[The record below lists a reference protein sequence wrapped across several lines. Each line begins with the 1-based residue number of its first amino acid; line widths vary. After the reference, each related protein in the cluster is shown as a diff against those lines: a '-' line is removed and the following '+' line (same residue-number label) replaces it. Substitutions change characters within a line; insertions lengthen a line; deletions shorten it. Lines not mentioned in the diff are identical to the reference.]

1 VIDKDRQA
9 STDAHGGTHI
19 ATTGGT
25 KRSRSYDD
33 GEDNTDSTP
42 SKPNVYGYSIS
53 PYFLCP
59 VQFAGYILGHGH
71 HEQSNLSHF
80 GAHCQLAMPLQ
91 IIKPALTWLRAEN
104 RVLTSLYLKIDNS
117 TKTDNT
123 MINRQNQSTTGKL

>member
-1 VIDKDRQA
+1 MNLKLRI
-9 STDAHGGTHI
+9 
-19 ATTGGT
+19 
-25 KRSRSYDD
+25 
-33 GEDNTDSTP
+33 
-42 SKPNVYGYSIS
+42 PNVYGYSIS

-104 RVLTSLYLKIDNS
+104 RVLTLIEF
-117 TKTDNT
+117 
-123 MINRQNQSTTGKL
+123 QNVYISK

>member
-42 SKPNVYGYSIS
+42 SKQVKSVDDEIETCLLGVLSVLSS
-53 PYFLCP
+53 P
-59 VQFAGYILGHGH
+59 
-71 HEQSNLSHF
+71 SS
-80 GAHCQLAMPLQ
+80 
-91 IIKPALTWLRAEN
+91 
-104 RVLTSLYLKIDNS
+104 
-117 TKTDNT
+117 
-123 MINRQNQSTTGKL
+123 